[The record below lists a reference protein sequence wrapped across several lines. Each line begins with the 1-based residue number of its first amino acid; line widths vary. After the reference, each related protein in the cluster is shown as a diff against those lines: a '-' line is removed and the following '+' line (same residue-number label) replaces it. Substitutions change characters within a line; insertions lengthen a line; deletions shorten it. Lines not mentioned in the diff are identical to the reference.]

1 MKKGNQY
8 TKNGKL
14 MYLRKIEKGAERA
27 VEIFL
32 NGRVADNLFRN
43 LAPRVNAAT
52 LQPLGS

>member
-1 MKKGNQY
+1 MKKGFQC

-14 MYLRKIEKGAERA
+14 MYLRKSEKGAERA
-27 VEIFL
+27 VQIFL